1 MESTDLKLR
10 CLYCWKENSGYKPR
24 CYSCRGRLIPISPAR
39 IVSLIASIAVV
50 IAFAELPYDYYLLLR
65 LFLCVGSLFLLF
77 GARLLLEDW
86 QRLDAGR
93 LVLQQ
98 ARDEES
104 ALGRAIYSKFTQPR
118 VATFLE
124 LFKLRK

>member
-1 MESTDLKLR
+1 LQLSSRLP
-10 CLYCWKENSGYKPR
+10 N
-24 CYSCRGRLIPISPAR
+24 CRTITIY
-39 IVSLIASIAVV
+39 
-50 IAFAELPYDYYLLLR
+50 FLR